1 MLLFYWQML
10 LISHSLN
17 CPLEKTISLS
27 LPDMQ
32 WCLPPLTALHRPGK
46 SCFPPSQSQQGTQYW
61 PQVSQSSTTLLC
73 STKTPTWLHHSQCDT
88 GQNKLTRIVL
98 SLKHSSSTSCSVL
111 PNTTPSACPP
121 HWPLQCRVFFL
132 GYFNMNTILC
142 LVIQKRKDA
151 SVLFTLEKNV
161 PIALNYPCHCLPS
174 ADHICASCTCD
185 CKRHVTNKLLKKAL
199 KRFTEALLILKKKKS
214 DEQDR
219 NA

>member
-32 WCLPPLTALHRPGK
+32 WCLPHLTALHSPGK

-73 STKTPTWLHHSQCDT
+73 STETPTWLHHSQCDT

-111 PNTTPSACPP
+111 PTTTPSACPP
-121 HWPLQCRVFFL
+121 HWPLQCRVFFFL
-132 GYFNMNTILC
+132 DILTWTQSY
-142 LVIQKRKDA
+142 VW
-151 SVLFTLEKNV
+151 LFRREKMR
-161 PIALNYPCHCLPS
+161 PSCLP
-174 ADHICASCTCD
+174 
-185 CKRHVTNKLLKKAL
+185 
-199 KRFTEALLILKKKKS
+199 
-214 DEQDR
+214 
-219 NA
+219 